1 MYRRTRIPIL
11 LATLAVV
18 LGLGGIASAQP
29 DTCPAM
35 ATCYEGHELVFD
47 VADGPVQF
55 LVVATTVR
63 TTTTLDGQTT
73 SETATLVEFASNG
86 DTFSQRGDP
95 LTYAKSGALAN
106 ADVGDTFVLTEATD
120 AD

>member
-1 MYRRTRIPIL
+1 MTPRLIL
-11 LATLAVV
+11 AALLVS
-18 LGLGGIASAQP
+18 GLTQWAIAGAAQNEA
-29 DTCPAM
+29 CPAT
-35 ATCYEGHELVFD
+35 ATCYEGHELEFD
-47 VADGPVQF
+47 VQDGPVQF

-86 DTFSQRGDP
+86 DTFEQRGDP
-95 LTYAKSGALAN
+95 LTYGKAGVLST
-106 ADVGDTFVLTEATD
+106 ADVGDTFVLTEVGD